1 MRSTPDQGTVMSR
14 TVLLYMT
21 VRVWEYRHD
30 NE

>member
-1 MRSTPDQGTVMSR
+1 MRSTPEQGTVMSR
-14 TVLLYMT
+14 TVLLYMA

>member
-1 MRSTPDQGTVMSR
+1 MRAPANQGTVMSR
-14 TVLLYMT
+14 TVLLYIT